1 MVEISDKFE
10 NKVKMAKAK
19 VNEDDNLNWQVTN
32 GSDDI
37 IPKPKLPVVHSTYA
51 PKCMLTEEVCS
62 FWDVPPWTTRMSSEW
77 FNISDILVFVFLFM
91 VIVSFNVLH
100 LRMILLALDLSDAT
114 SFHHTSKWIDDVRTE
129 RGNDVIIVLV
139 GNKTDL
145 SDKRWVQ
152 YFWKLSST
160 CSCRNRITW

>member
-1 MVEISDKFE
+1 
-10 NKVKMAKAK
+10 
-19 VNEDDNLNWQVTN
+19 
-32 GSDDI
+32 
-37 IPKPKLPVVHSTYA
+37 
-51 PKCMLTEEVCS
+51 
-62 FWDVPPWTTRMSSEW
+62 
-77 FNISDILVFVFLFM
+77 M

-152 YFWKLSST
+152 YF
-160 CSCRNRITW
+160 